1 MKTTGNK
8 VIIEIIPEEQRKG
21 FWIPPD
27 HSEPRFGIVK
37 AIGVKSR
44 LPGLEVGMKV
54 MTPYLHN
61 APIQIDGKDHLV
73 LEDNELLGIV
83 E

>member
-1 MKTTGNK
+1 MKTTGKK

-21 FWIPPD
+21 LWIPPD
-27 HSEPRFGIVK
+27 HAEPRFGIVV
-37 AIGVKSR
+37 AIGVKSTV
-44 LPGLEVGMKV
+44 PGLEVGMKV

-61 APIQIDGKDHLV
+61 SPVQINGKDHLV

>member
-21 FWIPPD
+21 IWIPPD
-27 HSEPRFGIVK
+27 HAEPRFGIVV
-37 AIGVKSR
+37 AIGVKSK
-44 LPGLEVGMKV
+44 LPGLKLGDKV

-61 APIQIDGKDHLV
+61 APVQINGKDHLV

>member
-1 MKTTGNK
+1 MKTTGTK
-8 VIIEIIPEEQRKG
+8 VVIEIIPEEQRNG

-27 HSEPRFGIVK
+27 HAEPRFGRVV
-37 AIGVKSR
+37 AIGVKSK
-44 LPGLEVGMKV
+44 LPGLKVGMKV

-61 APIQIDGKDHLV
+61 APVQINGKDHLI
-73 LEDNELLGIV
+73 LEDHELLGIV